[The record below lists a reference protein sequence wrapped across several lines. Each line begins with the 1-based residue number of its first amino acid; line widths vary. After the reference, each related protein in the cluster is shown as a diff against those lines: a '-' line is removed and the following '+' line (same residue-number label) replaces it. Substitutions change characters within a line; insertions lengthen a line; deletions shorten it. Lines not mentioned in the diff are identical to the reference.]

1 MPKLVQNIRIFTE
14 KSSYPTVQTLAIP
27 RLNNI
32 HRWLIKNF
40 ATMIFSLKRFSISID
55 ERVLP
60 IFSGGGGA
68 QLFVATLVALS
79 PGEGGILV
87 HSYDIACHIV
97 CVCVCVCV
105 VGIL

>member
-1 MPKLVQNIRIFTE
+1 
-14 KSSYPTVQTLAIP
+14 
-27 RLNNI
+27 
-32 HRWLIKNF
+32 
-40 ATMIFSLKRFSISID
+40 MIFSLKRFSISID

-97 CVCVCVCV
+97 CVCVWWVYCNQETN
-105 VGIL
+105 VGIPCNRLNQSMWD